1 MWLTLSGRHDDFG
14 TPITRNNDYAV
25 PNSPNCNWLVMD
37 TRTSKLG
44 IREHLANRKKLV
56 KGKPDPFIDALH
68 DPESFDIPANVSVVD
83 ITAVNPL
90 ESFHGGSFVCFFL
103 EWNGNIFICY

>member
-1 MWLTLSGRHDDFG
+1 
-14 TPITRNNDYAV
+14 
-25 PNSPNCNWLVMD
+25 MD
-37 TRTSKLG
+37 TRTSKVG

-90 ESFHGGSFVCFFL
+90 ESFHGKIFCSFDREF
-103 EWNGNIFICY
+103 E